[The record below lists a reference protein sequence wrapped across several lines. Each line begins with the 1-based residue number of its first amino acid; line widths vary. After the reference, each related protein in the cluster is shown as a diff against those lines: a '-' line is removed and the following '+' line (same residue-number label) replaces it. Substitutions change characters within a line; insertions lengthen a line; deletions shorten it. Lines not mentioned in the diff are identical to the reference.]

1 MRSTV
6 HFVDRLEKQVPN
18 ASFFGPYL
26 PVLGKNIWLSALLVL
41 FGQLATAQVAPCF
54 VTNTNAPSISVSGT
68 QVRQS
73 FVATCTGQI
82 TSFVFKFQAATAPI
96 TLKVFQGGDCSTTPP
111 TGFMTEP
118 TQVFTASVSG
128 ALTTVNLTTPI
139 PVTNGTAYV
148 IQLSSASGFRVY
160 FNGTANPYAGG
171 RMIWGATCPSNSPYG
186 PSSDLYFRANIGAST
201 VVNPEIDVRGGT
213 PELSI
218 VDGDATPSTA
228 DSTDF
233 GTTVFGSSIDHIF
246 RVFNTAASGS
256 PDLVINTGGITLTG
270 THPGDFT
277 LLDAPVLPIPP
288 GGVDTIIVRFSPLAI
303 GLRRAI
309 LTIPNNDPDEN
320 PYNFD
325 IQGRF
330 NCPEILANI
339 TGNVLICP
347 GGSTGVLP
355 IDVYSSEPWPPFTV
369 KLSDGS
375 VHTVNE
381 LGVDSLHVTVSPTLR
396 PFTIAAVT
404 DRFGC
409 VGTATGLGEVIVR
422 DIEVPIITFCP
433 ASPDPVPAV
442 SGQCYASV
450 NLGTATATDNC
461 ATPVVTND
469 APLNGQFPVGTTV
482 VTWTAMDPSSNAAT
496 CSQTVTVYATAD
508 PSITC
513 PPDQTI
519 NTDEDCNVLL
529 PDFRDLATASD
540 VCSLSLDQFIDC
552 NFARTM
558 IECDTI
564 RPGDPLE
571 GVGIWAVTMVASN
584 GSTSAACSF
593 FLTIEDHSVPT
604 ITCPPSVTLSTN
616 EYYVLETRAGSDKF
630 GAKGTASRVMAPS
643 CGYDPQY
650 CLDYPEECDD
660 SFLPTVED
668 NCLLYVNLIYEL
680 SGASTD
686 IGNDYDF
693 VDNAFFYNGTTTVT
707 WTATDPGGNTASCS
721 YSVTVVDST
730 APFIACSPLPQ
741 IRSVCSVYTAAGAE
755 FDAEYEDNCGVSSL
769 VYSLSGAT
777 ISTGNN
783 TLAGVMF
790 QQGTTNVLWTVTDN
804 AGLTATC
811 SFAVMVG
818 DTMPPTID
826 CSAISTL
833 LSTDMGLC
841 TVDAS
846 AYPAT
851 ATAVDNCLF
860 TVDYVLTGATTGS
873 FSDANTLGVLNS
885 GETVATFT
893 AVDAAGYTATCS
905 VTIVVE
911 DNESPVITTCPT
923 GGPVTGPCE
932 FTILDATYDPV
943 FTDNCGASATY
954 VLSGAT
960 SGSGIGS
967 LSGVTLNP
975 GTSGTT
981 VTWTVT
987 DGNGNSSNCS
997 SFIIT
1002 VTGDVTP
1009 PVWTE
1014 GATDL
1019 DRTVDCSDAAGLAAA
1034 QALAPTATD
1043 DCAVNLATLA
1053 KLSGTFVAGLC
1064 PQSGTYT
1071 NTWTVQDSSGNTS
1084 STYTQVITI
1093 TDTNA
1098 PAWTTPYGALD
1109 RTVECGDALALG
1121 VAQGLVPTFS
1131 DCDLMADMD
1140 TVELPIVSGNCS
1152 NLLTGTIVRNFFVTD
1167 ACGNTSTNFTQ
1178 VITIVDTTAPTWVDA
1193 PGDLDMTLSCSDAAG
1208 LASAQMLE
1216 PVPQDNCSMSNF
1228 TIQKVSGVFVAGA
1241 CPNAGTYTNTFVAL
1255 DECGNSS
1262 TAYTQ
1267 VITVYD
1273 IDVPTWV
1280 TANGALD
1287 RTVACSDAASL
1298 VSAQA
1303 LRPVASDNC
1312 DLSVAI
1318 TKQAGVR
1325 VGAGAVCGTITNTF
1339 TATDDCGN
1347 AGLTVFTQVITI
1359 VDNVLPIIICPAN
1372 TTVALSANCTATLA
1386 AYTASASDNCG
1397 TPSVVQSPAAGTAL
1411 LNGVPT
1417 TVTMTAT
1424 DGCANTSACS
1434 FTVTAIDNTP
1444 PTISCPTS
1452 VPAITMV
1459 SCSAPLPAYSATSV
1473 TDNCTANPVV
1483 TQSPAA
1489 GNAVTTAGTTVVT
1502 LTATD
1507 GAGLTRSCTIAVLV
1521 RTGVTPSISCPANK
1535 TVNLNASCQ
1544 FTFPNYTSEGIVTYP
1559 CPGAVVTQNIAVGTV
1574 LSGVTTRTVIL
1585 TATTPEGTPTCSF
1598 TVTTKDI
1605 TPPTVTC
1612 PGTQT
1617 LEMGTNC
1624 RAVMPD
1630 YRGLAT
1636 WADNCTASG
1645 SILKQQLSPYT
1656 PGTVVAGLGPITV
1669 TLRARDASSNTNNC
1683 TFTVNRVDNTAPFC
1697 SSDAGNG
1704 AEDRDNLDA
1713 TATAMFDFDLSPN
1726 PATDHVNLSLYGLQ
1740 GTALVSI
1747 VDQLGR
1753 TVWEQ
1758 SIETEQTNLQ
1768 VNLGAD
1774 RFDSG
1779 LYLVTVRS
1787 DGSMLTK
1794 RLILT
1799 K

>member
-18 ASFFGPYL
+18 ASFFEHYL
-26 PVLGKNIWLSALLVL
+26 PALGKNIWLSALLVL
-41 FGQLATAQVAPCF
+41 LGQLATAQVAPCF
-54 VTNTNAPSISVSGT
+54 VTNTNAPSISVAGT
-68 QVRQS
+68 QARQS

-82 TSFVFKFQAATAPI
+82 TSFVFKFQAAAAPI
-96 TLKVFQGGDCSTTPP
+96 TLKVFQGGDCSTTAP
-111 TGFMTEP
+111 TGFITEP

-148 IQLSSASGFRVY
+148 IQLSSGSGFRVY

-186 PSSDLYFRANIGAST
+186 PSSDLYFRTNIGAST
-201 VVNPEIDVRGGT
+201 VVNPEMDVRGGT

-218 VDGDATPSTA
+218 VDGDATPSTV
-228 DSTDF
+228 DGTDLGSTIY
-233 GTTVFGSSIDHIF
+233 GSYIDRVF
-246 RVFNTAASGS
+246 RVFNTANPGS
-256 PDLVINTGGITLTG
+256 PDLTVNAGGITLTG
-270 THPGDFT
+270 THPGDFAVI
-277 LLDAPVLPIPP
+277 DAPVLPIPP

-330 NCPEILANI
+330 NCPEIVGTI

-375 VHTVNE
+375 VHTISAP
-381 LGVDSLHVTVSPTLR
+381 GVDSLHVTVSPTLR

-422 DIEVPIITFCP
+422 DIQVPIITFCP

-552 NFARTM
+552 NFARSM

-616 EYYVLETRAGSDKF
+616 EYYILESRAGSDKL

-650 CLDYPEECDD
+650 CLDYPEECDE

-668 NCLLYVNLIYEL
+668 NCLRYMNLVYEL

-693 VDNAFFYNGTTTVT
+693 IDNAFFFIGTTTVT

-721 YSVTVVDST
+721 FSVTVADST

-741 IRSVCSVYTAAGAE
+741 IRNVCGVYTTGGTE
-755 FDAEYEDNCGVSSL
+755 FDALYDDNCGVSSI

-777 ISTGNN
+777 ITTGN
-783 TLAGVMF
+783 TSLFGVMF

-804 AGLTATC
+804 AGLTAIC
-811 SFAVMVG
+811 SFEVMVG
-818 DTMPPTID
+818 DTMRPTVD
-826 CSAISTL
+826 CSSIPTL
-833 LSTDMGLC
+833 LDTDLGLC
-841 TVDAS
+841 SVDAS
-846 AYPAT
+846 AYSAT
-851 ATAVDNCLF
+851 GTDNCLF
-860 TVDYVLTGATTGS
+860 TIGYSLSGATTGN
-873 FSDANTLGVLNS
+873 FPNTNTLGVLNKGTTEAVFS
-885 GETVATFT
+885 V
-893 AVDAAGYTATCS
+893 VDAAGYSASCS

-911 DNESPVITTCPT
+911 DDELPVITCPVNT
-923 GGPVTGPCE
+923 TATGPCE
-932 FTILDATYDPV
+932 LTVPDASYDATY
-943 FTDNCGASATY
+943 TDNCSASLSY
-954 VLSGAT
+954 VLSGKT
-960 SGSGIGS
+960 EGSGLGS
-967 LSGVTLNP
+967 LSGATLNA
-975 GTSGTT
+975 GATT

-987 DGNGNSSNCS
+987 DTDNNSTTCAVV
-997 SFIIT
+997 IT
-1002 VTGDVTP
+1002 VNGDITA
-1009 PVWTE
+1009 PVWVE
-1014 GATDL
+1014 AVGAL
-1019 DRTVDCSDAAGLAAA
+1019 DRTIDCSDAAGLAAA
-1034 QALAPTATD
+1034 LLLAPTATD
-1043 DCAVNLATLA
+1043 DCAVDYTDTSFI
-1053 KLSGTFVAGLC
+1053 KISGLFVAGLC
-1064 PQSGTYT
+1064 PQAGTYT
-1071 NTWTVQDSSGNTS
+1071 NTWTVEDYSNNTS
-1084 STYTQVITI
+1084 VVYTQTITI
-1093 TDTNA
+1093 RDTIV
-1098 PAWTTPYGALD
+1098 PAWTTPYGDLD
-1109 RTVECGDALALG
+1109 RTVECGDVLALG

-1131 DCDLMADMD
+1131 DCDLSAVFDMP
-1140 TVELPIVSGNCS
+1140 VAEAPIAPGSCPNTM
-1152 NLLTGTIVRNFFVTD
+1152 TGTIVRNFFVTD

-1216 PVPQDNCSMSNF
+1216 PVPQDNCSTSNF
-1228 TIQKVSGVFVAGA
+1228 TIQKVSGAFVAGA

-1280 TANGALD
+1280 TASGALD

-1359 VDNVLPIIICPAN
+1359 VDNVLPIISCPAN
-1372 TTVALSANCTATLA
+1372 TTVALSANCTAVLA
-1386 AYTASASDNCG
+1386 AYTATASDNCG

-1417 TVTMTAT
+1417 TITMTAT
-1424 DGCANTSACS
+1424 DGCANTSSCS
-1434 FTVTAIDNTP
+1434 FNVTAVDNTP

-1452 VPAITMV
+1452 VPSITMV
-1459 SCSAPLPAYSATSV
+1459 SCSAPLPSYTATAV
-1473 TDNCTANPVV
+1473 ADNCTASPSV

-1489 GNAVTTAGTTVVT
+1489 GNTVTTAGTTVVA

-1521 RTGVTPSISCPANK
+1521 RTGVTPSIVCPSNK

-1559 CPGAVVTQNIAVGTV
+1559 CPGAVVTQNVTVGTV
-1574 LSGVTTRTVIL
+1574 VTGVTTRTVVL
-1585 TATTPEGTPTCSF
+1585 TATTPEGTPTCAF

-1605 TPPTVTC
+1605 TPPTVNC

-1630 YRGLAT
+1630 YRGLAN

-1669 TLRARDASSNTNNC
+1669 TLRARDASSNTTNC

-1713 TATAMFDFDLSPN
+1713 TAATMFDFDLSPN
-1726 PATDHVNLSLYGLQ
+1726 PATDQVNLSLYGLQ
-1740 GTALVSI
+1740 GTALVSV

-1758 SIETEQTNLQ
+1758 TIETEQTNLQ
-1768 VNLGAD
+1768 INLGAD